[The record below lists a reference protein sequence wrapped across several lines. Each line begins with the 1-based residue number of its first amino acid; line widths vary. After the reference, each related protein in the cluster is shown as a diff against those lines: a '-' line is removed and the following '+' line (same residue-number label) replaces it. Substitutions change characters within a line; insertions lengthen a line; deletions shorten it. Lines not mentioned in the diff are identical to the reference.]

1 MKPSPKLTAVLS
13 VLLVSSSYGQ
23 SQRTPRLSD
32 NDIELEVQQALADAA
47 FNGSS
52 IQSAV
57 NAGVV
62 KLYGNVRTNDE
73 KTLAEAKITNLRG
86 VKSIND
92 LLTVIDRTPAPVAA
106 SAPIPVAPK
115 TVTIPQGTTI
125 PSGLPSKSTPKRL
138 LQGTHLPAPP
148 PPTSVTR
155 VPS

>member
-1 MKPSPKLTAVLS
+1 MKRSPKLTAALS

-32 NDIELEVQQALADAA
+32 NDIELEVQQALPMPR
-47 FNGSS
+47 SWLQYPVRS
-52 IQSAV
+52 QRRRRQ
-57 NAGVV
+57 
-62 KLYGNVRTNDE
+62 LYGNVRTNDE

-92 LLTVIDRTPAPVAA
+92 LLTVIDRTPPPVAA

-115 TVTIPQGTTI
+115 TVTIPRER
-125 PSGLPSKSTPKRL
+125 PSPFGLPGKSTPRP
-138 LQGTHLPAPP
+138 LPQETRSPAQQ
-148 PPTSVTR
+148 PPTSATR